1 MKRFYGSLLVAAALV
16 VPVART
22 LASVQAEPRP
32 VAVASYVVQ
41 PGDTLWKIARQLD
54 PSGDARAGVDRLM
67 RLNRLH
73 SGTLHAGRTLQLPA
87 R

>member
-1 MKRFYGSLLVAAALV
+1 MKRFYGSLLVATALV

-32 VAVASYVVQ
+32 VAVTSYVVQ
-41 PGDTLWKIARQLD
+41 SGDTLWKIARRLD
-54 PSGDARAGVDRLM
+54 PNGDARAGVDRLM
-67 RLNRLH
+67 RLNSLR
-73 SGTLHAGRTLQLPA
+73 SGTLQAGRMLQLPA